1 VKNKTGLFGI
11 IALTAVIG
19 FSATACRQPGTVPTV
34 DRAAL
39 GSAIAG
45 AQTLLAGTATSTDG
59 TGVAS
64 GYWAP
69 LAAIDTFT
77 AAIAAAQA
85 VHAGNASTQAMV
97 DAAEEALA
105 TAQAAFIAARQPGT
119 YTPATVN
126 RTALGSAIAAA
137 QVLLAETE
145 TSTDGTDVAITAYW
159 ATAAAHT
166 AFDNA
171 VNTAQAVYGNPAAT
185 QATVDAAVEALA
197 TARAAFTAARQPG
210 TSETA
215 VDRTALAGAIAGAQA
230 LLDATETSADGTDIP
245 PTAYW
250 TTAAVRTAFDNA
262 VNTAQD
268 VRDDT
273 DATQTEVDAATATLA
288 TARDTF
294 NTARQPGTYTPTP
307 MDRTALAQALTAAQT
322 LLAQTET
329 STDGYDISATAY
341 WTTATVRTAFDNA
354 VNTAQGVHDNAT
366 ATQAE
371 VDEAIAALATARDTF
386 NTARQPGRFPRG
398 SFTIDFSPDMTTNV
412 QGPTV
417 YLGYAGQPPVI
428 TLLNPDRFDT
438 GSIRWLLGN
447 GEPVPATALTD
458 NGATLIL
465 NSHVHGNRTGEHRVT
480 AKAGIDDVPHGAVVD
495 FTVEL

>member
-1 VKNKTGLFGI
+1 MKNKTGLFGI

-19 FSATACRQPGTVPTV
+19 FSTTACRQPGTVPTV

-77 AAIAAAQA
+77 ATIAAAQA

-97 DAAEEALA
+97 DAAVEALA

-119 YTPATVN
+119 YTP
-126 RTALGSAIAAA
+126 
-137 QVLLAETE
+137 
-145 TSTDGTDVAITAYW
+145 
-159 ATAAAHT
+159 
-166 AFDNA
+166 
-171 VNTAQAVYGNPAAT
+171 
-185 QATVDAAVEALA
+185 
-197 TARAAFTAARQPG
+197 
-210 TSETA
+210 
-215 VDRTALAGAIAGAQA
+215 
-230 LLDATETSADGTDIP
+230 
-245 PTAYW
+245 
-250 TTAAVRTAFDNA
+250 
-262 VNTAQD
+262 
-268 VRDDT
+268 
-273 DATQTEVDAATATLA
+273 
-288 TARDTF
+288 
-294 NTARQPGTYTPTP
+294 TPV
-307 MDRTALAQALTAAQT
+307 DRTALAQALTAAQT

-329 STDGYDISATAY
+329 SADGTDIPPTAY
-341 WTTATVRTAFDNA
+341 WTTATVRATLDNA
-354 VNTAQGVHDNAT
+354 VNTARNVHDNTA

-371 VDEAIAALATARDTF
+371 VDAATATLETAQTTF
-386 NTARQPGRFPRG
+386 NTARLPGTFTPRG
-398 SFTIDFSPDMTTNV
+398 NFEIDFSPGMATNV

-417 YLGYAGQPPVI
+417 YLSYAGQPPAI

-447 GEPVPATALTD
+447 GDPVPAAALSD
-458 NGATLIL
+458 SGATLIL
-465 NSHVHGNRTGEHRVT
+465 NRYVHGNRTGEHRVT
-480 AKAGIDDVPHGAVVD
+480 VKAGIGGVPHGAVVD